1 MRQPIHLSCL
11 LGLVFLL
18 ASCSWQ
24 QAIQQHQEQQSRM
37 TRSLNAYVGKSVA
50 DVALDRGPP
59 TSTIDMGAGK
69 RGFEWEITTEAL
81 EVAKPAPGSFV
92 ASTVPAGQQT
102 CLVSFVAWTNKPAPS
117 LSDWIIESTQWKG
130 GSC

>member
-1 MRQPIHLSCL
+1 MRQLFHLYCL
-11 LGLVFLL
+11 LGLVCLL

-37 TRSLNAYVGKSVA
+37 TKSLNAYLGKSVA
-50 DVALDRGPP
+50 DVALDRGSP
-59 TSTIDMGAGK
+59 TNTIEIGAGK
-69 RGFEWEITTEAL
+69 RRFEWEITTETP
-81 EVAKPAPGSFV
+81 EVAKPAPGSSI
-92 ASTVPAGQQT
+92 AATVPASQQT
-102 CLVSFVAWTNKPAPS
+102 CLVSFVAWTTNPAPS

>member
-1 MRQPIHLSCL
+1 MRQPIHLSCA

-18 ASCSWQ
+18 AACSWQ
-24 QAIQQHQEQQSRM
+24 QAVQQHQEQQSRM

-59 TSTIDMGAGK
+59 TSTIDMGPGK
-69 RGFEWEITTEAL
+69 RGFEWEIATEAP
-81 EVAKPAPGSFV
+81 EAAKPAPGSFI
-92 ASTVPAGQQT
+92 ASTAPASQQI
-102 CLVSFVAWTNKPAPS
+102 CVVSFVAGTTKPSPS